1 VFRIEPMTVDDLAD
15 VGRIERLCFSNPW
28 PASAYRR
35 ELRQPQQ
42 NYYVVLREEPDVPRP
57 DGNGVGRELGGVG
70 GQGEGLRA
78 VPRRTL
84 LPLAFGR
91 RPEAGARPGR
101 HGRPAPAAPIV
112 GFAGMWLLY
121 DEAHITTIGVE
132 PAHRGRH
139 LGELLLVALVDEAR
153 RRGANWLTLEVRVS
167 NEAAQNLYRKYG
179 FSVQGTRRRYYSDNN
194 EDAHIMWSPSLRD
207 PAYLERL
214 AALRRSLSAT
224 LGVALPAVAEGA
236 ALPSAVATAHERP
249 AVGE

>member
-1 VFRIEPMTVDDLAD
+1 VFRIEPMTVDDVAE

-35 ELRQPQQ
+35 ELRLPQQ
-42 NYYVVLREEPDVPRP
+42 NYYVVLREEPDAPRP
-57 DGNGVGRELGGVG
+57 EGNGAGHDQAGVG
-70 GQGEGLRA
+70 GRGVGLRA

-91 RPEAGARPGR
+91 RPEAEARPGR
-101 HGRPAPAAPIV
+101 PGRPAPIV

-132 PAHRGRH
+132 PAHRGRS
-139 LGELLLVALVDEAR
+139 LGELLLVALIDEAR

-214 AALRRSLSAT
+214 AALRRALSAA

-236 ALPSAVATAHERP
+236 ALPSAVANAHDWP